1 MIHFIHGTLTDI
13 KSDFAVIDCG
23 GVGFKLGISVSTA
36 AKVSS
41 KVGKDILL
49 YTYMAVSEDNISL
62 YGFADEDELELFT
75 KLISVSGI
83 GPKAATAI
91 LGTLSPDTL
100 RSAIANNDA
109 KTIATA
115 PGIGLKTAQKLII
128 ELKDKVTGS
137 SAELPSA
144 STPANSEKLNQVVDT
159 LAVYGFPRSQVIEV
173 VKKLDSSLSLE
184 ELIAQTLRV
193 LGKEAGR

>member
-1 MIHFIHGTLTDI
+1 MIHFIHGTLADI

-23 GVGFKLGISVSTA
+23 GVGFKLGISVSTGA
-36 AKVSS
+36 RIAS

-75 KLISVSGI
+75 RLISVSGI

-91 LGTLSPDTL
+91 LGTLSPDSL
-100 RSAIANNDA
+100 RSAIAVNDA

-128 ELKDKVTGS
+128 ELTKEMHKAS
-137 SAELPSA
+137 RELEF
-144 STPANSEKLNQVVDT
+144 EKAAYLRDQ
-159 LAVYGFPRSQVIEV
+159 I
-173 VKKLDSSLSLE
+173 K
-184 ELIAQTLRV
+184 ELR
-193 LGKEAGR
+193 R